1 MTLYAISPALEIIV
15 RPYYQ
20 DEYVTIYNG
29 DCRDFIDNLAPFHLV
44 CTDPPY
50 ANGTGYDVYLDTEE
64 NLRSLVSEVI
74 VKLVGLSSRMAIS
87 PGVGNIMAYPRPAWT
102 LAWVSTAGCGSGP
115 WGFCCW
121 QPILVYGKCPYL
133 EAGLG
138 RMADIIL
145 SNERSVDYGHPCPKP
160 LNLWKSVIKRVS
172 ANSLCPI
179 FDPFMGSGTTL
190 RAAKDAGRKAIGID
204 ISEKYCEI
212 AAERMSQCVLDLG
225 AQNTIEAGETAYNS
239 RSTQPEQLSL
249 DGVL

>member
-1 MTLYAISPALEIIV
+1 V

-29 DCRDFIDNLAPFHLV
+29 DCRDFIDSLAPFHLV

-74 VKLVGLSSRMAIS
+74 VKLIGLSSRVAIS
-87 PGVGNIMAYPRPAWT
+87 PGNGAMWYYPRPAWT
-102 LAWVSTAGCGSGP
+102 LAWVTPAGCGYNN
-115 WGFCCW
+115 WGFTCW
-121 QPILVYGKCPYL
+121 QPILVYGKCPFL

-138 RMADIIL
+138 CRSDIIMATE
-145 SNERSVDYGHPCPKP
+145 SSEKNGHPCPKP

-190 RAAKDAGRKAIGID
+190 RAAKDSGRKAIGID

-225 AQNTIEAGETAYNS
+225 AQNTMEAGATSYN
-239 RSTQPEQLSL
+239 TPMQLSAFGTL
-249 DGVL
+249 PEEPATSA